1 MMGKKKY
8 ANGGQ
13 QQLFAYRDI
22 PLATRLGKYFSGL
35 IDIDSIHDAAKVEG
49 KRGITFTLHDPV
61 YGGKKFSP
69 AIMGNGTTHKYLMY
83 FDSKFPYFCL
93 LYTSHQRQDHPHRG
107 R

>member
-35 IDIDSIHDAAKVEG
+35 IDIDSIHDAAKV
-49 KRGITFTLHDPV
+49 
-61 YGGKKFSP
+61 
-69 AIMGNGTTHKYLMY
+69 
-83 FDSKFPYFCL
+83 
-93 LYTSHQRQDHPHRG
+93 G

>member
-49 KRGITFTLHDPV
+49 KRGLHLPYTIRYMGKEIFTGHH
-61 YGGKKFSP
+61 GKWHNTQVP
-69 AIMGNGTTHKYLMY
+69 DVL
-83 FDSKFPYFCL
+83 
-93 LYTSHQRQDHPHRG
+93 
-107 R
+107 

>member
-13 QQLFAYRDI
+13 QQLFAYKDI

-35 IDIDSIHDAAKVEG
+35 INIDSIHDAAKVEG

-61 YGGKKFSP
+61 YGGLKIPIFPSEYNHHKFR
-69 AIMGNGTTHKYLMY
+69 KVL
-83 FDSKFPYFCL
+83 FRK
-93 LYTSHQRQDHPHRG
+93 
-107 R
+107 